1 MPTITIRFSRLNHY
15 CVVIAHVGGREIY
28 RREAPVH
35 LLDRREA
42 LEDAKNAAFVW
53 LWCNFSPTIS

>member
-15 CVVIAHVGGREIY
+15 CVVIARVGGREIY

-42 LEDAKNAAFVW
+42 LDDAKNAAFVW
-53 LWCNFSPTIS
+53 MWCNFSSMIS